1 LEQLSNSIK
10 NDCEASQGVK
20 ALKAFEQKKQ
30 KAKK

>member
-1 LEQLSNSIK
+1 LEQIYNYK
-10 NDCEASQGVK
+10 KHDCEASQGVK